1 MKDELRQVKKEF
13 AEPRKTDI
21 KEEITD
27 IKIDSTEMIAK
38 EEIECRLA
46 GAKIETRYETKLE
59 MVDAMLA
66 NDIPVDKIAV
76 ISGISQEEILKRR
89 AQR

>member
-1 MKDELRQVKKEF
+1 
-13 AEPRKTDI
+13 
-21 KEEITD
+21 
-27 IKIDSTEMIAK
+27 MIAK